1 MKKVLIILSM
11 LLSSAL
17 ALNIS
22 DFYKLFPYEADSV
35 FIEAI
40 GTLNTKEGF
49 EIYEIQSKNGYILFS
64 YASKYYLLTVTKRYK
79 NQTEIKILPQNSD
92 FSQGNIVP
100 LTLFPLIESRLRLNN
115 WDEVK

>member
-1 MKKVLIILSM
+1 MKKILIILSM
-11 LLSSAL
+11 LT
-17 ALNIS
+17 LNAFAFNIN
-22 DFYKLFPYEADSV
+22 DFYKLYPYEADTV

-40 GTLNTKEGF
+40 STLNNKEGF
-49 EIYEIQSKNGYILFS
+49 EVYEIQSKNGYVLFS
-64 YASKYYLLTVTKRYK
+64 YSSKYYLLTVTKRYK

-100 LTLFPLIESRLRLNN
+100 ITLFPLIEARLKQNN